1 MNTYQMSYVMV
12 RQDGIRLS
20 FRNEFTASNTEE
32 AMAVMERLARLDDK
46 HFNVAVINI
55 RFV

>member
-20 FRNEFTASNTEE
+20 FRNEITASNTEE
-32 AMAVMERLARLDDK
+32 AMAVMERLARQDEK